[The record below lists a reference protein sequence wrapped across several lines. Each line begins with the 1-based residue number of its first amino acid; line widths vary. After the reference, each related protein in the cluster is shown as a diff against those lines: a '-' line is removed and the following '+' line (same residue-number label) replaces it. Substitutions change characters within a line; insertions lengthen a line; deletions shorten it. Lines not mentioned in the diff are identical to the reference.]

1 MIGEIGMYL
10 DQPRSASAVADH
22 VTQAYILSAEKLR
35 EMEANDPHLANALHY
50 AIVALLA
57 ERLAGTNG
65 LLQRLI
71 N

>member
-1 MIGEIGMYL
+1 LASTTIRSA
-10 DQPRSASAVADH
+10 PRSASAVADH

-35 EMEANDPHLANALHY
+35 EMEANDPQLANALHY